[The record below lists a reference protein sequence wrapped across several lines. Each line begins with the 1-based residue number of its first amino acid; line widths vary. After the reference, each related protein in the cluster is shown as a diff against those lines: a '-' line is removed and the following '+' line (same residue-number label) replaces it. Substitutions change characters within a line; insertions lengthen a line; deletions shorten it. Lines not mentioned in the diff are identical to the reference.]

1 MISELGPLPSSDS
14 KYMRRIRVHQAW
26 YRSSV
31 LGVAQ
36 YGRLAGSQQPCGS
49 ILPDDAAA
57 RFMNFH
63 SDEAITHYKFRRKK
77 GWGVEP
83 VRCTSYLTSSQTLT
97 FNMLGPVVERPSSCA
112 ILFNAILGRTDLVRL
127 DSFDFEYSAFGT
139 PLSLGDRTL
148 VDLLL
153 RFITDDKGVQVV
165 AVETKLGDRFSTR
178 RTAGMNGNG
187 YRDLAASRGLWDN
200 MERALADNRT
210 RQLTRCHA
218 LAESVQRNGDRSGLR
233 NSILLVLHHELDASA
248 AHCLDTYRKMMCRPR
263 SLAGAD
269 WNKFSTHAV
278 LAGAL
283 DPQLNQTLRT
293 RYIDLDASEDH
304 WRQLD
309 ALGKGIQR

>member
-49 ILPDDAAA
+49 ILPDEAAS

-63 SDEAITHYKFRRKK
+63 SDEAISHYKFRRKK

-97 FNMLGPVVERPSSCA
+97 FNMLGPVVEKPNSCA
-112 ILFNAILGRTDLVRL
+112 ALFNAILERTDLVRL

-153 RFITDDKGVQVV
+153 RFTTDDNGLQVV

-178 RTAGMNGNG
+178 RTAGMNGNA
-187 YRDLAASRGLWDN
+187 YRDLAASRGLWDS
-200 MERALADNRT
+200 MERALAETKT

-218 LAESVQRNGDRSGLR
+218 LAESVQRNADRSGLR
-233 NSILLVLHHELDASA
+233 NSILLLLHHDLDASA
-248 AHCLDTYRKMMCRPR
+248 SHCIDTYRRMMRRPN
-263 SLAGAD
+263 SLAGSGWSD
-269 WNKFSTHAV
+269 FSTHAV

-283 DPQLNQTLRT
+283 DPRLNQTLRR
-293 RYIDLDASEDH
+293 RYIDLEASEDH
-304 WRQLD
+304 WRQLG
-309 ALGKGIQR
+309 ASGKGFQR